1 MVSKGSGN
9 AQAGFPLLSGQ
20 HAAYTI
26 MQLQAF
32 KDGKR
37 TNDLNQ
43 IMQDISSKMS
53 PEDMEA
59 VAYYI
64 QGLY

>member
-1 MVSKGSGN
+1 
-9 AQAGFPLLSGQ
+9 
-20 HAAYTI
+20 